1 MRHGGKKET
10 PGRAESAAGFDKAR
24 RMAYNGKKTKG
35 GESVKKRIPALL
47 LLLCLVLCA
56 CSRPPA
62 PAATPS
68 PASPV
73 PAAESP
79 APASPAPA
87 AESPAPAAPT
97 PTEEPPH
104 EHDFDPDIGL
114 CRGCGFVCP
123 HEAGF
128 SPEGRCQVCGW
139 LCGHERHDPESARC
153 LCCGAQCR
161 HHFGAIGLCE
171 GCGREAPLTGT
182 VLPDEYFEPAE
193 HEGTCLHETLTDPAG
208 RKHEIAVWLPWD
220 YNEETRYNVVLLI
233 HGDGGSCYDWVD
245 KEESTS
251 RGHIQVFRVYDRM
264 VEQHLCQPFLVVG
277 LNNRGM
283 GENAAFGE
291 MLIEEVVLPY
301 LARTYSTW
309 MEGDSHEQ
317 IVAAREHIAIG
328 GLSRGSVFTYYI
340 AMQRCLDVAANFCC
354 FSNSYTGTV
363 IQTLNSEEALPYEIR
378 CYVAEIGLRDV
389 AEYNRDHRAVYDA
402 LCEQVERIR
411 DGENARFLE
420 IDEGHNFLMW
430 TAAVYNALLLMF

>member
-1 MRHGGKKET
+1 M
-10 PGRAESAAGFDKAR
+10 
-24 RMAYNGKKTKG
+24 
-35 GESVKKRIPALL
+35 KKRIIAL
-47 LLLCLVLCA
+47 LLLCLLLGG
-56 CSRPPA
+56 CSMPPA
-62 PAATPS
+62 PPAPEPPAPTAQANPATEP
-68 PASPV
+68 P
-73 PAAESP
+73 AESTP
-79 APASPAPA
+79 A
-87 AESPAPAAPT
+87 

-104 EHDFDPDIGL
+104 IHDFDPADGL
-114 CRGCGFVCP
+114 CRGCGFACP

-128 SPEGRCQVCGW
+128 SPEGRCERCLW
-139 LCGHERHDPESARC
+139 LCDHARHDPESARC

-220 YNEETRYNVVLLI
+220 YSEETRYNVVLLI

-251 RGHIQVFRVYDRM
+251 RGQIQVFRVYDRM
-264 VEQHLCQPFLVVG
+264 AERHLCQPFLVVG

-363 IQTLNSEEALPYEIR
+363 IRSLNSEEALPYEIR